1 MSSPGYR
8 PTPAAASQLNL
19 RGAVDLS
26 SLRRPPAPPQPP
38 VAAASPEPT
47 DNGEA
52 AAGGPSLRVDATE
65 TNFQDLVQLSAQVP
79 VLFLLWSRYAADS
92 PGVLAAAQRVV
103 ESFGGR
109 LVLAAADVDTFPQLA
124 QAFQVQAVPTAVA
137 VVKGQPVPLFQGPAD
152 DAQIKSLVEELLQ
165 VAAANGVTGSI
176 GDGTQGAEAEP
187 EPLPPL
193 HQAAI
198 HAIEAGDYAGGLNRA
213 IDSLQARIRG
223 EHLPAPAQRP
233 APSTGGHGI
242 DLGEIAMIAFLG
254 VPLAGALLTAIF
266 GRKLGSLFT
275 GAGAGAVGWGLSGS
289 LLLGAGAAIAS
300 LILVGVLGIG
310 AARRGSGSSGA
321 YRRSAHGSGGI
332 APPIIWG
339 GGGGDGGG
347 SWGGGDGGG
356 FSSGGGGDF
365 GGGGASGDW

>member
-47 DNGEA
+47 ENGEA

-198 HAIEAGDYAGGLNRA
+198 HAIEAGDYAGAAAAYKQALLEQPADADAKAGLAQVELMARLEKLSA
-213 IDSLQARIRG
+213 ADAESLRELA
-223 EHLPAPAQRP
+223 AQEP
-233 APSTGGHGI
+233 DNVHAQLGVADLDVSGGHIEDGFNRI
-242 DLGEIAMIAFLG
+242 IAFIG
-254 VPLAGALLTAIF
+254 RNFGQEREAARVRLLE
-266 GRKLGSLFT
+266 LFE
-275 GAGAGAVGWGLSGS
+275 V
-289 LLLGAGAAIAS
+289 
-300 LILVGVLGIG
+300 VGVSDERV
-310 AARRGSGSSGA
+310 AKARQGLARVL
-321 YRRSAHGSGGI
+321 
-332 APPIIWG
+332 
-339 GGGGDGGG
+339 
-347 SWGGGDGGG
+347 
-356 FSSGGGGDF
+356 F
-365 GGGGASGDW
+365 